1 LVVATRTKTSTRISQ
16 DFFWLV
22 NMLELIVPIK
32 PARLLDDL
40 HTLRSFGAVGDG
52 VVRTTFSDSDMA
64 ARRWLRD
71 QMADAGLDASIDG
84 VANVFGRSPNPGP
97 ALLIGS
103 HSDTQPNGGWL
114 DGAMGVIYGL
124 EIARSLLEDSETDH
138 LAVDAVAWSDEEGTY
153 TSCLGASSFVG
164 VLGNDQL
171 QATNAG
177 GESVSQALERT
188 GLGGRGRAVFE
199 PGRQLGYLE
208 AHIEQGPHL
217 EAAGLKV
224 GVVTSIVGIR
234 SVAVF
239 FNGEQN
245 HAGTTPMSVRA
256 DAGVAMFEFGFEL
269 QARMRAVAGPTSV
282 WTIGVVNLEPGAQS
296 IVPGSARLVVQFR
309 DPEDATLDRMEQ
321 EVSALADELDRR
333 GPVSV
338 SVEAGEHISPTVMD
352 TGLQEFISAAAAD
365 LVPGQ
370 WTRMPSA
377 AGHDPMV
384 LSHHM
389 PCAMLFIPSIG
400 GISHDFAE
408 DSHEAD
414 IVTGCQVLANAAASI
429 LKSQSH
435 SEP

>member
-1 LVVATRTKTSTRISQ
+1 
-16 DFFWLV
+16 
-22 NMLELIVPIK
+22 
-32 PARLLDDL
+32 
-40 HTLRSFGAVGDG
+40 
-52 VVRTTFSDSDMA
+52 VVRPTFSDADMD
-64 ARRWLRD
+64 ARQWLCDR
-71 QMADAGLDASIDG
+71 MLEAGLDAAIDG
-84 VANVFGRSPNPGP
+84 AANVVGRSPNTGP
-97 ALLIGS
+97 ALIIGS

-124 EIARSLLEDSETDH
+124 EIARSLLEDADTAQ

-164 VLGNDQL
+164 PLSTTQL
-171 QATNAG
+171 QATNAH

-188 GLGGRGRAVFE
+188 GLSDRDRITFE
-199 PGRQLGYLE
+199 PDRHIGYLE

-217 EAAGLKV
+217 ETAGLKV

-234 SVAVF
+234 SLAVSF
-239 FNGEQN
+239 TGEQN
-245 HAGTTPMSVRA
+245 HAGTTPMAARK
-256 DAGVAMFEFGFEL
+256 DAAVAMFEFGFLL
-269 QARMRAVAGPTSV
+269 QEPMRAVAGPTSV
-282 WTIGVVNLEPGAQS
+282 WTIGVAEVRPGAQS
-296 IVPGSARLVVQFR
+296 IIPGSAHLVVQFR
-309 DPEDATLDRMEQ
+309 DPEETTLERMDQ
-321 EVSALADELDRR
+321 VVRSLVDDMDRR

-338 SVEAGEHISPTVMD
+338 TIAAGERISPTVMD
-352 TGLQEFISAAAAD
+352 TTLQEFVAATAGK

-370 WTRMPSA
+370 WARMPSA

-414 IVTGCQVLANAAASI
+414 IVTGCHVLANAAASI
-429 LKSQSH
+429 LRSQTSG
-435 SEP
+435 